1 MAVAVDI
8 GTCVAVGL
16 GEPVGTAAGLSVGR
30 RLGSAD
36 NAGMVLDGKGDGD
49 AAGAH
54 ARSPATVAATTMIA
68 AKRCLTEP
76 CRRLAC

>member
-1 MAVAVDI
+1 
-8 GTCVAVGL
+8 
-16 GEPVGTAAGLSVGR
+16 
-30 RLGSAD
+30 
-36 NAGMVLDGKGDGD
+36 MVLDGKGDGD